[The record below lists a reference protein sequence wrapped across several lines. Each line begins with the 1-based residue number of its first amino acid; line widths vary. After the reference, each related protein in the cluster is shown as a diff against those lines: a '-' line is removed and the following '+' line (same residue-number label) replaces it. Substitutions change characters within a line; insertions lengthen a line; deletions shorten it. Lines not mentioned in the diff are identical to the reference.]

1 MTIHDVVLAQFN
13 TQQQQ
18 IQAYQADITNLLAML
33 TNLQQ
38 SQQVI
43 VQWLAANPSA

>member
-13 TQQQQ
+13 NNAGQ

-33 TNLQQ
+33 TELQNT
-38 SQQVI
+38 QQVLTT
-43 VQWLAANPSA
+43 WLAANPA